1 MHGIISPPFFPPLF
15 FLFFYNLFFS
25 CRGPNNGYYFPSLK
39 ISSAAHDMFTK
50 KAAAASLCSLSATIL
65 FLPFPSPRW
74 DDIPAE

>member
-1 MHGIISPPFFPPLF
+1 MHGIISPPFFPC
-15 FLFFYNLFFS
+15 FLFVFYNLFFS
-25 CRGPNNGYYFPSLK
+25 CGGPNNGYYFPSLK

-50 KAAAASLCSLSATIL
+50 KAAASLCSLSATIL